1 VVTLDSTFLQTPQNQ
16 EEGTKAEATMGEAL
30 SPSFQEVV
38 ARQIANEPNT
48 LQFIN

>member
-16 EEGTKAEATMGEAL
+16 EGIKAEATMGEAL

-48 LQFIN
+48 LQFMN